1 MSIDECRIKEFFLFY
16 LLKRAE
22 RSDIHHSSFVN
33 RQSSFVIPNRYSSMA
48 SGSQNQ
54 QKNDSPEMTVEPL
67 YEPLSPKRSRR
78 QEFWLLLKKN
88 KLAIMGLVLFV
99 LFFVTALTGLA
110 LTSGANPVLNPALIR
125 LQEKLQPPLAKP
137 DLETLQPNE
146 IPVLGIYLLGT
157 DDLGRDVFARMLQGA
172 WVSLTVGFVAVGISV
187 VIGIFLG
194 GIAGYFGQRHI
205 RVDHLLGI
213 LFLMTG
219 MVLLA
224 THIAYAGATIILI
237 TAGFVIYRIRKKVP
251 PKKQQTIW
259 TRMLQKD
266 TLSVDTLIM
275 RFVDVMLC
283 FPSFFLILTVVAL
296 LPASIYNIMIVIG
309 LTSWMGATR
318 FVRAEFL
325 SLREQDFVAAAK
337 ALGLSNL
344 RIIFRHMMPNAIAPV
359 LVSATIGIATAILTE
374 AGLSFLGF
382 GVPPPHAT
390 WGNILSDGRRFIFDA
405 PWLTFVPGFAILIVV
420 LSFNLFG
427 EGLRDVMNPKLR
439 ERQ

>member
-1 MSIDECRIKEFFLFY
+1 MT
-16 LLKRAE
+16 AE
-22 RSDIHHSSFVN
+22 
-33 RQSSFVIPNRYSSMA
+33 Q
-48 SGSQNQ
+48 
-54 QKNDSPEMTVEPL
+54 L
-67 YEPLSPKRSRR
+67 YEPQTPKRTRR
-78 QEFWLLLKKN
+78 QEFWMLFRKN
-88 KLAIMGLVLFV
+88 KLAMIGLILFV
-99 LFFVTALTGLA
+99 LFFFTALTGLV
-110 LTSGANPVLNPALIR
+110 LTSGPNPVLNPALIR
-125 LQEKLQPPLAKP
+125 LQEKLRPPLSKP

-146 IPVLGIYLLGT
+146 IPALGIYLLGT
-157 DDLGRDVFARMLQGA
+157 DDLGRDVFTRMLQGA

-187 VIGIFLG
+187 LIGIFLG

-205 RVDHLLGI
+205 RVDHLLWIVFLIIGLVMLTAKLFYTGALLI
-213 LFLMTG
+213 LCT
-219 MVLLA
+219 
-224 THIAYAGATIILI
+224 
-237 TAGFVIYRIRKKVP
+237 TAFAIYRIRKKAP
-251 PKKQQTIW
+251 LKKKQPSGWQ
-259 TRMLQKD
+259 RMLQKN
-266 TLSVDTLIM
+266 TLSVDTLVM

-337 ALGLSNL
+337 ALGLSNF

-405 PWLTFVPGFAILIVV
+405 PWLTFIPGFAILTVV